1 MNYERGIRREIIF
14 CGIIIC
20 CVIILS
26 SCKKHEI
33 QKEQTPVIETQ
44 GYDYQKAIILD
55 KIIQQE
61 SMLVTIP
68 LPLYDERILPTSLDF
83 CEKETITLG
92 YKSPFAVEQAI
103 DFFMNQMERYG
114 WKHVVSFENNKSLL
128 FFENPDSYCCIVIKP
143 LHSFKS
149 IIIIYIKRA
158 SSKSSLIGS
167 ELG

>member
-1 MNYERGIRREIIF
+1 MNYERGISRDIF
-14 CGIIIC
+14 FCVTIIC
-20 CVIILS
+20 LIFIFS

-33 QKEQTPVIETQ
+33 QKEQILVIETQ
-44 GYDYQKAIILD
+44 EYDYQKALILD

-61 SMLVTIP
+61 AMLVTIP
-68 LPLYDERILPTSLDF
+68 IPLYDERILPTSFDF

-114 WKHVVSFENNKSLL
+114 WKHIISFENNKSLL
-128 FFENPDSYCCIVIKP
+128 LFENPDSYCCIVIKP
-143 LHSFKS
+143 LNSYKS